1 VVILKATGMRCACIR
16 SADRPSLLREGKRD
30 TGSFMEKREPRQIR
44 WSAKESRAREEL
56 LRPSRLLGY
65 DHDRIGIYCLS
76 RDSVPIAEVSF
87 RRAIWLNP
95 YEPRFLFHLAQALF
109 RKKDYPAVLEQLDIL
124 LERWPGYGEAQE
136 FRKVVVEILF
146 REA

>member
-1 VVILKATGMRCACIR
+1 
-16 SADRPSLLREGKRD
+16 
-30 TGSFMEKREPRQIR
+30 MEKREPRQIR
-44 WSAKESRAREEL
+44 WSAKGSRVREEL

-76 RDSVPIAEVSF
+76 RDSVPIAEASF

-109 RKKDYPAVLEQLDIL
+109 RKKEYRGALEQLDML
-124 LERWPGYGEAQE
+124 LARWPGTGEAEE
-136 FRKVVVEILF
+136 FRRVVMAILL
-146 REA
+146 REE